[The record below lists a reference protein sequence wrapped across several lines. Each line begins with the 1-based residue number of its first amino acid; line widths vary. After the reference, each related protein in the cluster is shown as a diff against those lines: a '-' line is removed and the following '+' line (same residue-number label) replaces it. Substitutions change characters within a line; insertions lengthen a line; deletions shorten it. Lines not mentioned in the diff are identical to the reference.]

1 MTLFV
6 ERFEAFLMALPEL
19 FGQISQEYV
28 DFYISLV
35 RHACPLLAFLLL
47 LRCALPLLSEIRF
60 SRPPC
65 AARKRRSGPGW

>member
-47 LRCALPLLSEIRF
+47 LRCALPLLTF
-60 SRPPC
+60 
-65 AARKRRSGPGW
+65 KREPERRRRASSAS